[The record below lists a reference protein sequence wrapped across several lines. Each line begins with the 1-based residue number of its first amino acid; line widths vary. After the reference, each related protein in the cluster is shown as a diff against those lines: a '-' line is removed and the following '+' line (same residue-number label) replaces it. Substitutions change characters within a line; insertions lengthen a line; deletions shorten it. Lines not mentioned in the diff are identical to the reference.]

1 MIIAVMM
8 GAMLMP
14 AQMFAKN
21 DRVNERPRVENNQK
35 KKEIRIANER
45 GNRPANK
52 PNKKRAANYRPNN
65 KPGKPVVAARRPSP
79 VVVVN
84 RPAPRPCP
92 PPPPPPAPRRYNY
105 SCGAADAVTS
115 FLSIVALM
123 SIIAD

>member
-1 MIIAVMM
+1 MKKMMIIAVMM

-35 KKEIRIANER
+35 KKEIKIANER

-65 KPGKPVVAARRPSP
+65 KPGKPVVAARRPAP

-84 RPAPRPCP
+84 R
-92 PPPPPPAPRRYNY
+92 PAPRRYNY

>member
-1 MIIAVMM
+1 MKKMMIIAVMM

-52 PNKKRAANYRPNN
+52 PNKKRAANYRQT
-65 KPGKPVVAARRPSP
+65 KEGVGRSYYAMSEAITAVRA
-79 VVVVN
+79 
-84 RPAPRPCP
+84 C
-92 PPPPPPAPRRYNY
+92 
-105 SCGAADAVTS
+105 CADTMDLEKYLEEDS
-115 FLSIVALM
+115 ENT
-123 SIIAD
+123 